1 MTYRDLMRLANGYA
15 ESKVLLVA
23 NELGL
28 FTAIGQGGKRA
39 DSLATA
45 CGASREG
52 MDLLLQALAGLGLV
66 RLKAGRYWNTTLG
79 LKYLDGRSPT
89 AVTNLLWLLNHH
101 WSDWTGMA
109 RAVRLGRSGWASVTK
124 TAAFRQRF
132 ALAMH
137 ERSYVLA
144 PRMLD
149 RIRLPRGA
157 RRLLDVGGGSGA
169 YSIALAQR
177 HSDVHVLL
185 VDQAVSV
192 ARRHIKEARLAER
205 IVVRQGN
212 VLTVPLDSGFD
223 LVLISNLLHDFSE
236 AENRGLLRR
245 AHGALRP
252 GGKIVIVEY
261 FLNAAGTL
269 PAEAAVFSLLM
280 YAFTP
285 TGRSYAWN
293 DVEAWLRVTG
303 FGRFRRR
310 LVTDSIGTLEAVR
323 L

>member
-28 FTAIGQGGKRA
+28 FTAIGQGGKCA
-39 DSLATA
+39 DSLATT

-66 RLKAGRYWNTTLG
+66 RLKAGRYWNT
-79 LKYLDGRSPT
+79 
-89 AVTNLLWLLNHH
+89 VTNLLWLLNHH

-109 RAVRLGRSGWASVTK
+109 RAIRRGRPGWAPVTK
-124 TAAFRQRF
+124 TAAFRRRF

-137 ERSYVLA
+137 ERSYMLA
-144 PRMLD
+144 PRTLD
-149 RIRLPRGA
+149 GIRLPRGA
-157 RRLLDVGGGSGA
+157 TRLLDLGGGSGA

-177 HSDVHVLL
+177 HPDVHVLL

-192 ARRHIKEARLAER
+192 ARRQIKEAGLADR
-205 IVVRQGN
+205 IAVRQGN
-212 VLTVPLDSGFD
+212 VLTAPLDSGFD

-293 DVEAWLRVTG
+293 DVEAWLRGTG
-303 FGRFRRR
+303 FGRFRRQ

>member
-28 FTAIGQGGKRA
+28 FTAIGGGGKRA

-45 CGASREG
+45 CRASHEG
-52 MDLLLQALAGLGLV
+52 MELLLQALAGLGLV

-101 WSDWTGMA
+101 WLDWTGMA
-109 RAVRLGRSGWASVTK
+109 RAIRRGRPGWAPVTR
-124 TAAFRQRF
+124 TAAFRKRF

-144 PRMLD
+144 PLTID

-157 RRLLDVGGGSGA
+157 TRLLDVGGGSGA

-177 HSDVHVLL
+177 HPEIRVLL
-185 VDQAVSV
+185 VDQSVGV
-192 ARRHIKEARLAER
+192 ARRQITKAGLANR
-205 IVVRQGN
+205 VAVRQEN
-212 VLTVPLDSGFD
+212 VLTAPLDSGFD

-236 AENRGLLRR
+236 AENRDLLRR
-245 AHGALRP
+245 VHDALRP
-252 GGKIVIVEY
+252 GGKLAIVEY

-285 TGRSYAWN
+285 TGRSYTWN
-293 DVEAWLRVTG
+293 EVEAWLRAGG
-303 FGRFRRR
+303 FGRVRRR
-310 LVTDSIGTLEAVR
+310 MVTDSIGTLEAVR

>member
-124 TAAFRQRF
+124 TAAFRQRLPWRCTSVVMCWRR
-132 ALAMH
+132 A
-137 ERSYVLA
+137 RST
-144 PRMLD
+144 
-149 RIRLPRGA
+149 
-157 RRLLDVGGGSGA
+157 GSGC
-169 YSIALAQR
+169 R
-177 HSDVHVLL
+177 
-185 VDQAVSV
+185 
-192 ARRHIKEARLAER
+192 
-205 IVVRQGN
+205 
-212 VLTVPLDSGFD
+212 
-223 LVLISNLLHDFSE
+223 
-236 AENRGLLRR
+236 
-245 AHGALRP
+245 
-252 GGKIVIVEY
+252 VE
-261 FLNAAGTL
+261 LSAC
-269 PAEAAVFSLLM
+269 
-280 YAFTP
+280 
-285 TGRSYAWN
+285 
-293 DVEAWLRVTG
+293 
-303 FGRFRRR
+303 
-310 LVTDSIGTLEAVR
+310 
-323 L
+323 

>member
-23 NELGL
+23 NDLGL
-28 FTAIGQGGKRA
+28 FTAIGDGGKRA

-45 CGASREG
+45 CGVTREG
-52 MDLLLQALAGLGLV
+52 MKLLLQALAGLGLV
-66 RLKAGRYWNTTLG
+66 RANAGRYWNSRLG
-79 LKYLDGRSPT
+79 AKYLDGRSPT

-109 RAVRLGRSGWASVTK
+109 QVIRRGRSGWAPVTK
-124 TAAFRQRF
+124 TAAFRRRF

-137 ERSYVLA
+137 ERSYMLA
-144 PRMLD
+144 PRTLD
-149 RIRLPRGA
+149 GIRLPRGA
-157 RRLLDVGGGSGA
+157 TRLLDLGGGSGA

-177 HSDVHVLL
+177 HPDVHVLL

-192 ARRHIKEARLAER
+192 ARRHISEAGLGER
-205 IVVRQGN
+205 VAVRQGN
-212 VLTVPLDSGFD
+212 VLTAPLDSGFD
-223 LVLISNLLHDFSE
+223 VVLLSNLLHDLSE

-245 AHGALRP
+245 VHDALRP

-261 FLNAAGTL
+261 FLNPTGTR

-285 TGRSYAWN
+285 TGRGYAWKE
-293 DVEAWLRVTG
+293 VETWLRATG

-310 LVTDSIGTLEAVR
+310 SVTDSIGTLEAVR
-323 L
+323 R

>member
-1 MTYRDLMRLANGYA
+1 MIYRDLMRLANGYA
-15 ESKVLLVA
+15 ESKVLLVS

-28 FTAIGQGGKRA
+28 FTAIGDGGKRA
-39 DSLATA
+39 DSLAAA
-45 CGASREG
+45 CGATCEG
-52 MDLLLQALAGLGLV
+52 MKLLLQALVGLGLV
-66 RLKAGRYWNTTLG
+66 RADAGRYWNSRLG
-79 LKYLDGRSPT
+79 AKYLDARSPT

-109 RAVRLGRSGWASVTK
+109 QAIRRGRSGWAPVTK
-124 TAAFRQRF
+124 TAAFRRRF

-144 PRMLD
+144 PRTLD
-149 RIRLPRGA
+149 GIRLPRGA
-157 RRLLDVGGGSGA
+157 TRLLDLGGGSGA

-177 HSDVHVLL
+177 HPDVHVLL

-192 ARRHIKEARLAER
+192 ARRHISEAGLRDRVA
-205 IVVRQGN
+205 VRQGD
-212 VLTVPLDSGFD
+212 VLTAPLDSGFD
-223 LVLISNLLHDFSE
+223 VVLLSNLLHDLSE

-245 AHGALRP
+245 VHGALRQ

-261 FLNAAGTL
+261 FLNPAGTL

-285 TGRSYAWN
+285 TGRSYAWKE
-293 DVEAWLRVTG
+293 VETWLRATG

-310 LVTDSIGTLEAVR
+310 SVTDSIGTLEAVR
-323 L
+323 R

>member
-28 FTAIGQGGKRA
+28 FTAIGDGGKGA

-45 CGASREG
+45 CGVTREG
-52 MDLLLQALAGLGLV
+52 MKLLLQALVGLGLV
-66 RLKAGRYWNTTLG
+66 RADAGRYWNSRLG
-79 LKYLDGRSPT
+79 AKYLDGRSPT

-101 WSDWTGMA
+101 WSDWTGMVQA
-109 RAVRLGRSGWASVTK
+109 IRRGRSGWAPVTK
-124 TAAFRQRF
+124 TAAFRRRF

-144 PRMLD
+144 PRTLD
-149 RIRLPRGA
+149 GIRLPRGA
-157 RRLLDVGGGSGA
+157 TRLLDLGGGSGA

-177 HSDVHVLL
+177 HPDVHVLL

-192 ARRHIKEARLAER
+192 ARRHINEAGLRDRVA
-205 IVVRQGN
+205 VRQGN
-212 VLTVPLDSGFD
+212 VLTAPLDSGFD
-223 LVLISNLLHDFSE
+223 VVLLSNLLHDLSE
-236 AENRGLLRR
+236 AENRELLRR
-245 AHGALRP
+245 VHDALRP

-261 FLNAAGTL
+261 FLNPAGTL

-285 TGRSYAWN
+285 TGRSYAWKE
-293 DVEAWLRVTG
+293 VETWLRATG

-310 LVTDSIGTLEAVR
+310 SVTDSIGTLEAVR
-323 L
+323 R

>member
-1 MTYRDLMRLANGYA
+1 MTHRDLMRLANGYA

-28 FTAIGQGGKRA
+28 FTAIGEGGKRA

-45 CGASREG
+45 CRASREG
-52 MDLLLQALAGLGLV
+52 MDLLLKALAGLGLV

-89 AVTNLLWLLNHH
+89 AMTNLLWLLNHH

-124 TAAFRQRF
+124 TAVFRRRF

-144 PRMLD
+144 PLTLA
-149 RIRLPRGA
+149 RIRLPSGA
-157 RRLLDVGGGSGA
+157 TRLLDVGGGSGA

-177 HSDVHVLL
+177 HPEIRVLL
-185 VDQAVSV
+185 VDQSVEV
-192 ARRHIKEARLAER
+192 ARRRITKAGLADR
-205 IVVRQGN
+205 VAVRQGD
-212 VLTVPLDSGFD
+212 VLTAPLDSGFD
-223 LVLISNLLHDFSE
+223 LVLLSNLVHDFNE
-236 AENRGLLRR
+236 AENRRLLRR
-245 AHGALRP
+245 VHDALRP
-252 GGKIVIVEY
+252 GGKITIVEY
-261 FLNAAGTL
+261 FLNPAGTL

-293 DVEAWLRVTG
+293 DVEAWLGAAG

>member
-1 MTYRDLMRLANGYA
+1 MTYRALMRLANGYA

-28 FTAIGQGGKRA
+28 FTAIGDGGKRA
-39 DSLATA
+39 DSLAAA
-45 CGASREG
+45 CGVTREG
-52 MDLLLQALAGLGLV
+52 MQLLLQALVGLGLV
-66 RLKAGRYWNTTLG
+66 RANAGRYWNSRLG
-79 LKYLDGRSPT
+79 VKYLDGRSPT

-109 RAVRLGRSGWASVTK
+109 QAIRRGRSGWAPVTK
-124 TAAFRQRF
+124 TTAFRRRF

-144 PRMLD
+144 PRTLD
-149 RIRLPRGA
+149 GIRLPRGA
-157 RRLLDVGGGSGA
+157 TRLLDLGGGSGA

-177 HSDVHVLL
+177 HPDVHVLL

-192 ARRHIKEARLAER
+192 ARRHINEAGLRDRVA
-205 IVVRQGN
+205 VRQGD
-212 VLTVPLDSGFD
+212 VLTAPLDSGFD
-223 LVLISNLLHDFSE
+223 VVLLSNLLHDLSE
-236 AENRGLLRR
+236 AENRGLLHRV
-245 AHGALRP
+245 HGALRP

-261 FLNAAGTL
+261 FLNPAGIL

-285 TGRSYAWN
+285 TGRSYAWKE
-293 DVEAWLRVTG
+293 VEIWLRATG

-310 LVTDSIGTLEAVR
+310 SVTDSIGTLEAVR
-323 L
+323 R

>member
-1 MTYRDLMRLANGYA
+1 VTYRDLMRLANGYA

-28 FTAIGQGGKRA
+28 FTAIGQGGKCA

-66 RLKAGRYWNTTLG
+66 RLKAGRYWNTTFG
-79 LKYLDGRSPT
+79 LNYLDGRSPT

-109 RAVRLGRSGWASVTK
+109 RAIRRGRPGWAPVTK
-124 TAAFRQRF
+124 TAAFRRRF

-144 PRMLD
+144 PLTLD

-177 HSDVHVLL
+177 HPDVHVLL

-192 ARRHIKEARLAER
+192 ARRQIKEAGLADR
-205 IVVRQGN
+205 IAVRQG
-212 VLTVPLDSGFD
+212 TC
-223 LVLISNLLHDFSE
+223 
-236 AENRGLLRR
+236 
-245 AHGALRP
+245 
-252 GGKIVIVEY
+252 
-261 FLNAAGTL
+261 
-269 PAEAAVFSLLM
+269 
-280 YAFTP
+280 
-285 TGRSYAWN
+285 
-293 DVEAWLRVTG
+293 
-303 FGRFRRR
+303 
-310 LVTDSIGTLEAVR
+310 
-323 L
+323 